1 MRLIGIISLFI
12 FLTGCSGNFASF
24 LQVGG
29 TSVAIAQKNGYS
41 IAYNAVD
48 FGTQIQTGKN
58 IRQHI
63 FEPEEENEDE

>member
-29 TSVAIAQKNGYS
+29 TSVAIAQKNSVSLGYNV
-41 IAYNAVD
+41 ID
-48 FGTQIQTGKN
+48 FGVKHKTGHTISQN
-58 IRQHI
+58 ILHDIRGD
-63 FEPEEENEDE
+63 NDE